1 MDYLVIDCIIPAR
14 AGSKGIANK
23 NIRLL
28 GGHPLMAYSIVAAKL
43 SKKIN
48 NIYISTDSEEFAK
61 IAEKYGAKALYLRPE
76 NISQDNSMDIDFF
89 KYHID
94 YSRQKRI
101 DIPDFFVN
109 LRPTT
114 PLRKEGVL
122 DDAIDKFIA
131 DKNSTSLRS
140 AHKIDLTPYKMF
152 KRDGNYM
159 RPFLLENSVKESHSA
174 PRQFFEDVFVGNG
187 YIDVID
193 PNLIDK
199 KEVLYGKKIYLYE
212 TDVVSDID
220 SPQDLNI
227 AKKELCN
234 EKYKYLFEYLEVWNK
249 A

>member
-1 MDYLVIDCIIPAR
+1 
-14 AGSKGIANK
+14 
-23 NIRLL
+23 
-28 GGHPLMAYSIVAAKL
+28 MAYAIVAAKL
-43 SKKIN
+43 SKRIN
-48 NIYISTDSEEFAK
+48 NIFVSTDSEEFAK

-94 YSRQKRI
+94 YSRQKGI

-152 KRDGNYM
+152 KRNGNYM
-159 RPFLLENSVKESHSA
+159 EPILLDNSIKESHSA
-174 PRQFFEDVFVGNG
+174 PRQFFEDVFIGNG
-187 YIDVID
+187 YIDVIN
-193 PNLIDK
+193 PKLIDEE
-199 KEVLYGKKIYLYE
+199 EVLYGNKIYLYE

-220 SPQDLNI
+220 APQDLNI
-227 AKKELCN
+227 VERELGN
-234 EKYKYLFEYLEVWNK
+234 KKYKYLFDYLEVWK
-249 A
+249 KT